1 MMKCFI
7 CEKND
12 NLELNSEY
20 KLEIESDKKFFKNP
34 KIYRCKNCDFSF
46 VHPLPNNQ
54 DLDFFYRNIYRA
66 ENRPPFW
73 RQSIEQIESSLY
85 SDKNLNYLLYIT
97 TFIKFNNISS
107 ILDFGSGYGDLA
119 FLLKKK
125 FPHLE
130 IYSCEDDK
138 YCKSILEKRG
148 YKNYENLDNI
158 DKKFDLIITLHSLE
172 HLPNV
177 KIFKKFKEILTT
189 DGTIFFEVPNCTK
202 DYFNGRAYDSPH
214 LLFFTKKSFDKLSE
228 LYGLKIVNFTESSYS
243 FNEDHK
249 FQRIS
254 QNAYLQINSKK
265 LLSTK
270 FKFIL
275 RKILPKFLINFFKN
289 ILNIFFKNKQSMIL
303 NSFYNNSGDNCYI
316 RGLIK
321 KN

>member
-107 ILDFGSGYGDLA
+107 ILDFG
-119 FLLKKK
+119 
-125 FPHLE
+125 
-130 IYSCEDDK
+130 
-138 YCKSILEKRG
+138 
-148 YKNYENLDNI
+148 
-158 DKKFDLIITLHSLE
+158 
-172 HLPNV
+172 
-177 KIFKKFKEILTT
+177 
-189 DGTIFFEVPNCTK
+189 
-202 DYFNGRAYDSPH
+202 
-214 LLFFTKKSFDKLSE
+214 
-228 LYGLKIVNFTESSYS
+228 
-243 FNEDHK
+243 
-249 FQRIS
+249 
-254 QNAYLQINSKK
+254 
-265 LLSTK
+265 
-270 FKFIL
+270 
-275 RKILPKFLINFFKN
+275 
-289 ILNIFFKNKQSMIL
+289 
-303 NSFYNNSGDNCYI
+303 
-316 RGLIK
+316 
-321 KN
+321 

>member
-1 MMKCFI
+1 MSLNTQTDAYNPCRALKEHELLMLKKARKFSYENSTILDIGCADGLFI
-7 CEKND
+7 SEVAK
-12 NLELNSEY
+12 EL
-20 KLEIESDKKFFKNP
+20 P
-34 KIYRCKNCDFSF
+34 KA
-46 VHPLPNNQ
+46 L
-54 DLDFFYRNIYRA
+54 
-66 ENRPPFW
+66 
-73 RQSIEQIESSLY
+73 
-85 SDKNLNYLLYIT
+85 IT
-97 TFIKFNNISS
+97 GIDISS
-107 ILDFGSGYGDLA
+107 KLIDIA
-119 FLLKKK
+119 KAKKCQNCTFLVEDAEK
-125 FPHLE
+125 FEP
-130 IYSCEDDK
+130 
-138 YCKSILEKRG
+138 
-148 YKNYENLDNI
+148 N
-158 DKKFDLIITLHSLE
+158 KKFDLIITLHSLE